1 MPSRSRPG
9 SRSGAA
15 LSMDRREYV
24 AKAREVALHQAA
36 PHRGN
41 SERIVILS
49 DDRDM
54 GGDSIVIAE
63 PTLMRYE
70 LRTLRT
76 LAVTAALAEFELT
89 QEEAV
94 AIVNDLCGLV

>member
-1 MPSRSRPG
+1 
-9 SRSGAA
+9 
-15 LSMDRREYV
+15 MDRREYV
-24 AKAREVALHQAA
+24 AKAREVALHQAE
-36 PHRGN
+36 RITVGN

-76 LAVTAALAEFELT
+76 LAVTAALAGFELT

>member
-1 MPSRSRPG
+1 
-9 SRSGAA
+9 
-15 LSMDRREYV
+15 MDRREYMTR
-24 AKAREVALHQAA
+24 ARTVALRQAE
-36 PHRGN
+36 RITMGN
-41 SERIVILS
+41 SERIEILN

-54 GGDSIVIAE
+54 GGDSIMISE

-76 LAVTAALAEFELT
+76 LAVTAALAGFDLT
-89 QEEAV
+89 PDEAR